1 MSENR
6 QLRLG
11 TILHGASGN
20 MSAWRHPAAQ
30 ADASINFNFVT
41 QTALKAEEGKLDFI
55 FVADGLYINEK
66 SIPHFLN
73 RFEPLT
79 VLSALAAVTRRLGL
93 VGTLST
99 SYSEPFT
106 TARQFASLD
115 HLSQGRAGW
124 NVVTSPLEGS
134 AKNFSRA
141 QHPDHALRYR
151 IADEYLQVVK
161 GLWDSWEEGKLDFI
175 FVADGLYI
183 NEKSIPHFLNRF
195 EPLTVLSALA
205 AVTRRLGLV
214 GTLSTSYSEPFT
226 TARQFASLDHLSQGR
241 AGWNVVTSPLEGSAK
256 NFSRAQHPDHALR
269 YRIADEY
276 LQVVKGLWDSWEE
289 DAFVRNKETGQF
301 FDKNKLH
308 TLDHHGDFFKVAGP
322 LNIART
328 PQGRPIIFQAGAS
341 DDGKKLAARHA
352 DAIFTHQESL
362 AEAQA
367 FYQDVKSQLSAYQ
380 RTPDQLHIFQGVSVI
395 VGDDAEDAERQYQ
408 TTAALVS
415 IEDALNY
422 LGRYF
427 EHHDFSQYPL
437 DEPFPDIGDLGQ
449 NSFRSTTDEI
459 KRHARE
465 RGLTLRQV
473 ALEAASP
480 RPRFTG
486 TASDVADGL
495 QLWFELHAADGF
507 IIQGGTPETFPRF
520 VDEVVPLLQ
529 ARGLFR
535 RDYPGTTL
543 RESLGLALPAN
554 QFQK

>member
-1 MSENR
+1 MSEKR

-30 ADASINFNFVT
+30 ADASINFDFVK

-79 VLSALAAVTRRLGL
+79 VLSTLAAVTRHLGL

-134 AKNFSRA
+134 AKNFSRT

-151 IADEYLQVVK
+151 IADEYLRVVK
-161 GLWDSWEEGKLDFI
+161 GLWDSWE
-175 FVADGLYI
+175 
-183 NEKSIPHFLNRF
+183 
-195 EPLTVLSALA
+195 
-205 AVTRRLGLV
+205 
-214 GTLSTSYSEPFT
+214 
-226 TARQFASLDHLSQGR
+226 Q
-241 AGWNVVTSPLEGSAK
+241 
-256 NFSRAQHPDHALR
+256 
-269 YRIADEY
+269 
-276 LQVVKGLWDSWEE
+276 
-289 DAFVRNKETGQF
+289 DAFIRNKATGQF
-301 FDKNKLH
+301 FDNAKLH
-308 TLDHHGDFFKVAGP
+308 TLDHHGDFFQVAGP

-341 DDGKKLAARHA
+341 DDGKKLAASHA
-352 DAIFTHQESL
+352 DAIFTHQATL
-362 AEAQA
+362 AEAQL
-367 FYQDVKSQLSAYQ
+367 FYRDVKHQLAEHGRQ
-380 RTPDQLHIFQGVSVI
+380 ADQLHIFQGVSVI
-395 VGDDAEDAERQYQ
+395 VGDDADDVEQQYQ

-415 IEDALNY
+415 IDDALNY

-437 DEPFPDIGDLGQ
+437 DEAFPDIGELGK

-459 KRHARE
+459 KRNARE
-465 RGLTLRQV
+465 RHLTLRQV

-480 RPRFTG
+480 RPLFSG
-486 TASDVADGL
+486 TPEEVADGL
-495 QLWFELHAADGF
+495 QQWFEQHAADGF
-507 IIQGGTPETFPRF
+507 IIQGGTPDTFPRF
-520 VDEVVPLLQ
+520 VDQVVPVLQ

-535 RDYPGTTL
+535 DEYPGTTL
-543 RESLGLALPAN
+543 RESLGLAQPVN
-554 QFQK
+554 QFQQ